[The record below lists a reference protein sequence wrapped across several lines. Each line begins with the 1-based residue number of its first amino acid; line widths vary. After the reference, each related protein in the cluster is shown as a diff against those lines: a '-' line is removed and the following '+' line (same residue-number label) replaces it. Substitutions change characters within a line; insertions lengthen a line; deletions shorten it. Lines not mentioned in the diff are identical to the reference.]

1 MFANVNT
8 DPKSPFGSSSGSLQ
22 GGQSQAQQQPAA
34 SAIVPPLISVK
45 QESLPFAVSSAD
57 SLSKDENESTGTFAS
72 NYISRFGSTSARQV
86 GATEDPTEQQ
96 EGSPS
101 EKSEEN
107 DESVEEEERRTSQP
121 ASVCPTPAYGA
132 PPSATSF
139 TSSFTRLSTADEGS
153 PATEVVN
160 QKTVKVDISETKE
173 STLAEVNCLEQK
185 SSFVTKSRGN
195 GHSRRRG
202 RGGSRRNSTRRE
214 RSREVEMVGGASGVR
229 GNGGRQSE
237 EVFCRYCKMQPADH
251 LPKDCIMKKCS
262 RCRQVGHKTRKCP
275 TSAHIISLSAG
286 FDKAA
291 AAFRQSNDQMKDDA
305 TTSFKHN
312 AGNIFNPFVRSDVGF
327 DRSSSPFLTIGR
339 FGGGDSA
346 NLSADG
352 QPKKYGA
359 IFNRALW
366 DASDRPAVAP
376 ANSSDFFCSPVNP
389 FEVSANPFT
398 YESTLQLSDE
408 NSTSKRP
415 GMGFGRS
422 PKRANPMVGNKDRSV
437 HPTVAAQPEQSKI
450 DAIPLPTF
458 DEFLQWKL
466 QQAKSSSLNPD
477 ITRIKQESLKEY
489 LQMGEAWIDEQVK
502 KANADANQTTT
513 FANPNLGPV
522 VLPPAS
528 GMAQSHCQSSPFA
541 FNPVAVAQPVATF
554 FPASIHTVNQNQPSN
569 PPAVYIQ
576 QQQNM
581 AQTIMMHNL
590 QQQQQQTQPSNNDP
604 LSISYYGCGNQQ
616 WMTIVLKAPRVAQPF
631 PSPGQHMQ
639 QQQQQQQQQH
649 N

>member
-1 MFANVNT
+1 MMIWTLCLSTNIHSFGFA
-8 DPKSPFGSSSGSLQ
+8 D
-22 GGQSQAQQQPAA
+22 
-34 SAIVPPLISVK
+34 
-45 QESLPFAVSSAD
+45 
-57 SLSKDENESTGTFAS
+57 ESTGTFAS
-72 NYISRFGSTSARQV
+72 NYISRFGSTSERKA

-101 EKSEEN
+101 EKSDEN
-107 DESVEEEERRTSQP
+107 DESVEEEERRTSQT
-121 ASVCPTPAYGA
+121 ASVYPTPAYGA

-153 PATEVVN
+153 PATEVAN
-160 QKTVKVDISETKE
+160 QKTVKVDISETNSKTKE
-173 STLAEVNCLEQK
+173 FTLAEVNCLEQK
-185 SSFVTKSRGN
+185 SSFVTKSRGG

-214 RSREVEMVGGASGVR
+214 RSREVEMGGASGVR
-229 GNGGRQSE
+229 GNGDRQSE

-291 AAFRQSNDQMKDDA
+291 TAFRQSNDQMKDDA
-305 TTSFKHN
+305 KTSFKHN
-312 AGNIFNPFVRSDVGF
+312 TGNIFNPFVRSDVGF
-327 DRSSSPFLTIGR
+327 DRSNSPFLTIGR
-339 FGGGDSA
+339 FGGGDST

-366 DASDRPAVAP
+366 DASDRPAIAP

-389 FEVSANPFT
+389 FEVSTNPFT

-422 PKRANPMVGNKDRSV
+422 PKRTNPMVGSKDRNV

-466 QQAKSSSLNPD
+466 QQAKSGSLNPD

-489 LQMGEAWIDEQVK
+489 LQMGETWIDEQVK
-502 KANADANQTTT
+502 KANADANRTTT
-513 FANPNLGPV
+513 FANANLGPF

-528 GMAQSHCQSSPFA
+528 GMAQSQSSPFA
-541 FNPVAVAQPVATF
+541 SNPVPSSHAAVAQPVATF
-554 FPASIHTVNQNQPSN
+554 FPASIHTANQNQPNN
-569 PPAVYIQ
+569 PSPAVHIQQ

-616 WMTIVLKAPRVAQPF
+616 WMTIVLKAPRITQSF
-631 PSPGQHMQ
+631 PPGQHMQ
-639 QQQQQQQQQH
+639 QH